1 MLFIPLCAAGLL
13 GSLRPRRLPDFE
25 STRGQSNHSERTT
38 TLIDGGFCVG
48 NFRRI
53 KPIVDGFEIQL
64 SS

>member
-48 NFRRI
+48 NF
-53 KPIVDGFEIQL
+53 G
-64 SS
+64 